1 MPRYAGVKKSSIPNE
16 QRVDT
21 RRWGDK
27 MADAWS
33 QPDGAYVLAGIMA
46 GINLAVMALPAGP
59 VLSSLPTAILSK
71 KFLNPKERLHNM
83 PFRVPKHLAVPDGS
97 VQVPN
102 RPFRVKKNR
111 KSYYGKG
118 VTLFGVDRATGI
130 QAWGTDSD
138 NRTHSTILGTTG
150 SGKTEFIFCLILNQ
164 LIEDSGFIAV
174 DAKGDIAFQHRC
186 CQLLRRF
193 GREDDLLTIS
203 FAVGTRDFLKAQDDR
218 PTNTFNI
225 MSSTSAGMLIEL
237 LSGMLDGDAGGDDMW
252 KGRAIAFIAAITRPL
267 TYLRDAGDIEL
278 SPSMYMDYMELTEV
292 ERLVYEQANLYP
304 GFDVVLQ
311 PLRGYLTTLPGYDTT
326 KKMQQAQ
333 ETNEQF
339 GFITMQLTRA
349 INDLGHNY
357 GHIFGIE
364 VGEIDISD
372 VVLNRRC
379 LTVLLPSLERSLPT
393 LNMLGKLIIGSIK
406 QMMAGS
412 LGSQL
417 QGLTRLIVDSRP
429 TSANNSFRII
439 LDEVGYMMVT
449 GMSIIPAQAR
459 SLNIS
464 MTFAAQ
470 SYTDIKRGSAEE
482 AEAIWDNSNIKFI
495 GRIVGGD
502 STETWQKVKGAAGEK
517 SQMYLDGYEQREG
530 FTDFKYVGN
539 KMVKRETKSQVE
551 YQDVAGQENGEFTII
566 VPKKYDGGESM
577 GVAVVRILG
586 LYTGG
591 GSQSPHMY
599 INDLIPVSNVKD
611 GSANIKKKKT
621 KLREAIR
628 SGSLSRDIDTA
639 ALQGGAKALKF
650 EKNRKA
656 NIYLFIDSAQKEI
669 DAHKANSSHDNV
681 VLGVTLNLL
690 ASTLRSIETDKFYMP
705 ANLQDGEA
713 QQHLENAIQSSVTS
727 DITKSQAAR
736 AVQNFQKTAFINDRD
751 IHSAPATFVYD
762 QQVEGAEN
770 NPFDMAQPD
779 ISTLIQREL
788 QKAYLDNAID
798 ISRNQKIN
806 EISQEIIDKERIDDP
821 RLAEQA
827 EIPVGQAVEKEV
839 AQREVEM
846 RDSVE
851 SSLARREQLLQ
862 MISEQKTGELNKE
875 LMLACI
881 NDGISSP
888 SNNSVVMNEDERERL
903 HSRLQEVA
911 TFALTARISEK

>member
-33 QPDGAYVLAGIMA
+33 NPDGALVLAGV
-46 GINLAVMALPAGP
+46 LAAVNFFILLIPAGP
-59 VLSSLPTAILSK
+59 LLSLLPTAILSK
-71 KFLNPKERLHNM
+71 KFLDPKTRLHNM
-83 PFRVPKHLAVPDGS
+83 PFRVPKHYNMPDGS
-97 VQVPN
+97 VQNPA
-102 RPFRVKKNR
+102 FSFKK
-111 KSYYGKG
+111 KPTAYYGKG
-118 VTLFGVDRATGI
+118 VSLYGVDRETGL

-138 NRTHSTILGTTG
+138 NRTHATILGTTG
-150 SGKTEFIFCLILNQ
+150 SGKSEFIFCLILNQ

-174 DAKGDIAFQHRC
+174 DAKGDIAFQQRC
-186 CQLLRRF
+186 SQLLRRF

-237 LSGMLDGDAGGDDMW
+237 LSGMLDGDGGGDDMW
-252 KGRAIAFIAAITRPL
+252 KGRAIAFIAALTRPL

-278 SPSMYMDYMELTEV
+278 SPSVYMEYMELTEV
-292 ERLVYEQANLYP
+292 ERLVYEKADMYP

-311 PLRGYLTTLPGYDTT
+311 PLRDYLVTLPGYDTT

-412 LGSQL
+412 LGSKL
-417 QGLTRLIVDSRP
+417 QGLRRLIVDSRP
-429 TSANNSFRII
+429 TGAKNSFRII

-517 SQMYLDGYEQREG
+517 SQMLLDGYEQREG
-530 FTDFKYVGN
+530 FNDFKYVGN
-539 KMVKRETKSQVE
+539 KIVKRETRSQVE

-566 VPKKYDGGESM
+566 VPKKYDGGRTM

-586 LYTGG
+586 LYTGSG
-591 GSQSPHMY
+591 KAASHLY
-599 INDLIPVSNVKD
+599 VNDLIPVSNVSD
-611 GSANIKKKKT
+611 GSADVQKRQSQ
-621 KLREAIR
+621 LRAAIR
-628 SGSLSRDIDTA
+628 NGSLSSDIDTA
-639 ALQGGAKALKF
+639 SLQGEAMALRL
-650 EKNRKA
+650 ERSSKA
-656 NIYLFIDSAQKEI
+656 NITPFILACQREI
-669 DAHKANSSHDNV
+669 DAHKNNPSYSDIV
-681 VLGVTLNLL
+681 PGTTLNML
-690 ASTLRSIETDKFYMP
+690 ASTLSCIDTDQFYMP

-713 QQHLENAIQSSVTS
+713 QQHIENAMQSSISS
-727 DITKSQAAR
+727 DITESQAFR
-736 AVQNFQKTAFINDRD
+736 AVQNFQKSAFVKDAD
-751 IHSAPATFVYD
+751 ILSTPVTFVYNKEAKD
-762 QQVEGAEN
+762 ADK
-770 NPFDMAQPD
+770 NPFDVARPKTA
-779 ISTLIQREL
+779 IEIQREL
-788 QKAYLDNAID
+788 HKSYFDEDLD
-798 ISRNQKIN
+798 ISNSLVMSD
-806 EISQEIIDKERIDDP
+806 ISQAIIDDEKIDEER
-821 RLAEQA
+821 LSL
-827 EIPVGQAVEKEV
+827 QAVVRSDNDAQDQVDEKESEL
-839 AQREVEM
+839 QS
-846 RDSVE
+846 SVE
-851 SSLARREQLLQ
+851 ASVTRREQLIQ
-862 MISEQKTGELNKE
+862 MINKQQTDEISKEMMIACVNEGMSQPASANIGLSRDEQEELYAK
-875 LMLACI
+875 L
-881 NDGISSP
+881 
-888 SNNSVVMNEDERERL
+888 VM
-903 HSRLQEVA
+903 VA
-911 TFALTARISEK
+911 TFALSANVDQN